1 MATCDKPLFSGK
13 PLHFLIALVILNTD
27 ENQKN
32 TMEVTTMKALNIII
46 KILTALAAIAG
57 VVYILATYGE
67 QIVAWAKKVL
77 NSLPKCPACE
87 EAEEE
92 IEVEFETAAEEVAAE
107 EPAAE
112 EVPVEESAA
121 EILVSDDE
129 FVPEVVV
136 PANEP
141 VAEEADFA

>member
-1 MATCDKPLFSGK
+1 
-13 PLHFLIALVILNTD
+13 
-27 ENQKN
+27 
-32 TMEVTTMKALNIII
+32 MKALNTIV

-57 VVYILATYGE
+57 VVYIVATYGE

-77 NSLPKCPACE
+77 NALPKCPACE

-112 EVPVEESAA
+112 EVPVDEPDP
-121 EILVSDDE
+121 EIVISDEE

-136 PANEP
+136 AENEP
-141 VAEEADFA
+141 VAEETDFAE